1 MFEHAVLPSDI
12 TRFYTMRFYTMGLY
26 TILVSFAAGVE

>member
-12 TRFYTMRFYTMGLY
+12 TRFLHDAFFY

>member
-1 MFEHAVLPSDI
+1 MFEHAVLPSAI
-12 TRFYTMRFYTMGLY
+12 LRVFYTMRFY